1 MITGIDAFLYSTLRH
16 HDYSRHNLLT
26 QLKYFIKKYPKFLL
40 SYSAFVL
47 LDIFQ
52 NPSMYLSRM
61 RNKSIPISIHVITGV
76 TLEPVTMRRRQITD
90 SLCLNKNLAK
100 PSNMSHCPLNLP
112 YGTIEFLHNFYR
124 RVVSFEIHVVSKFQ
138 F

>member
-1 MITGIDAFLYSTLRH
+1 MITGISVQYIETPRLYKA
-16 HDYSRHNLLT
+16 
-26 QLKYFIKKYPKFLL
+26 QYFIKKYPKFLL

-76 TLEPVTMRRRQITD
+76 TLEPATKERQNTVYLL
-90 SLCLNKNLAK
+90 SLEKF
-100 PSNMSHCPLNLP
+100 SR
-112 YGTIEFLHNFYR
+112 T
-124 RVVSFEIHVVSKFQ
+124 VQHV
-138 F
+138 

>member
-1 MITGIDAFLYSTLRH
+1 MPLVDYTFNCLFQEMLVVIMITGIDAFLYSTQTPL
-16 HDYSRHNLLT
+16 DYSRHNAPT
-26 QLKYFIKKYPKFLL
+26 QLKYLIKKYPKFLL

-90 SLCLNKNLAK
+90 SLCLNKNIK
-100 PSNMSHCPLNLP
+100 EPPNISDS
-112 YGTIEFLHNFYR
+112 
-124 RVVSFEIHVVSKFQ
+124 
-138 F
+138 